1 MPDIKK
7 FKSISVNKDT
17 HDRLMGM
24 SQDRFEVPVSVQT
37 CINFML
43 NREDERWNHAA
54 KRAGQIATVQNM
66 KPIKLSSW
74 EL

>member
-43 NREDERWNHAA
+43 NREDEMRKIFPHVSVEDA
-54 KRAGQIATVQNM
+54 RH
-66 KPIKLSSW
+66 
-74 EL
+74 